1 MERTRVWAERW
12 NRATLPPPPPRG
24 LKKVE
29 VYSSPTL
36 SPEVGNSEL
45 RGQVCHPQQALLP
58 LLAPRLRLFL
68 SLCWWEEG
76 AKKAGSGS
84 WTLHLRSCPELGQGH
99 PWLAA
104 GEAGRCWE
112 MCKNVQQIYSY
123 GGWSKWG
130 WDPPPRRQQTATVS
144 RRARVNRWVP
154 EAPPLPVS
162 FGGPPGAPLPCSD
175 QGNAHLAP
183 PLVQGARSTQKK
195 GRVSWRRMQQAWYI
209 HHRGVAIISS
219 QDFRVLVQVTK
230 QISVICYY
238 VIIIYILNSIY
249 TVTRIPS

>member
-68 SLCWWEEG
+68 SLCWWEDG

-130 WDPPPRRQQTATVS
+130 WDPPP
-144 RRARVNRWVP
+144 
-154 EAPPLPVS
+154 PPADSYS
-162 FGGPPGAPLPCSD
+162 FKKGQSEPM
-175 QGNAHLAP
+175 
-183 PLVQGARSTQKK
+183 GARSTPSACELR
-195 GRVSWRRMQQAWYI
+195 GTSW
-209 HHRGVAIISS
+209 GSTPL
-219 QDFRVLVQVTK
+219 F
-230 QISVICYY
+230 
-238 VIIIYILNSIY
+238 
-249 TVTRIPS
+249 